1 MNLNIISWN
10 ICALPKYLNL
20 FGDPKNRIRNIV
32 TKIIS
37 YDPDII
43 CLQEV
48 FSSDIKKYLISY
60 FKNYNC
66 IFSHS
71 WYIKLCGGLFIASKY
86 DIIYSNEYI
95 YKNSA
100 GEDSLSCKGILIC
113 NILINNQMISIFNTH
128 LNADSIFSRVNTC
141 KLIRQKQ
148 IEELVNFIKK
158 NKSQYNILC
167 CDANIDIYDEI
178 YQILILNLKELN
190 FDTNHPKLITYPSSE
205 KHYDYCFS
213 SNNLNYKI
221 YTDYDLNLSDHA
233 LINCLIT
240 KMPSNQ

>member
-10 ICALPKYLNL
+10 ICALPKYFNL
-20 FGDPKNRIRNIV
+20 FGDPKKRIKNIV

-66 IFSHS
+66 IYSNNC
-71 WYIKLCGGLFIASKY
+71 YIKLCGGLFIASKY

-95 YKNSA
+95 YKNSS

-167 CDANIDIYDEI
+167 FDANIDMKDDLYI
-178 YQILILNLKELN
+178 ILLNKLKDLTFN
-190 FDTNHPKLITYPSSE
+190 TNHPNLITFPSTDMQL
-205 KHYDYCFS
+205 DYCFC

-221 YTDYDLNLSDHA
+221 YTNYDLNLSDHA
-233 LINCLIT
+233 LLYCTCN
-240 KMPSNQ
+240 N